1 MVALLARTSPPGTA
15 IPDDEPC
22 PAEATT
28 RLWQDALADDGPLR
42 MLIAADESDAPIGFV
57 VYVTHG
63 YARSPRSVCYLI
75 ELYVDPS
82 RRGAGLGS
90 AMLEKLREI
99 GRDAGWLKIYWMTQ
113 ADNFAARISKLAGD
127 DPAAAV
133 ETGWK
138 LALGRTP
145 TATERQTAL
154 DFLQRNGLPRLC
166 HLIFNMSEFIYV
178 D

>member
-1 MVALLARTSPPGTA
+1 MRAAKPADEAHWRVMWADFLTD
-15 IPDDEPC
+15 DDEPC

-28 RLWQDALADDGPLR
+28 RLWQDALADDGPLH

-113 ADNFAARISKLAGD
+113 ADNFAAHRLYDKFGRRSPLVRYDMQVNEYEAG
-127 DPAAAV
+127 
-133 ETGWK
+133 
-138 LALGRTP
+138 
-145 TATERQTAL
+145 
-154 DFLQRNGLPRLC
+154 
-166 HLIFNMSEFIYV
+166 
-178 D
+178 